1 MAHFFINRPIFAW
14 VIAIFITLG
23 GLLALSQLPIA
34 QYPSVAP
41 PAINI
46 TATYPGASAK
56 TLDETVV
63 SVIENELNGAEGMIY
78 MQSVSQVNGVAE
90 IMVTFSAETDP
101 SMAQVDIQNRLA
113 RATPRL
119 PQSVNKQG
127 IKVEL
132 ANSNVLMIVTLSASD
147 SGINRFMLGDY
158 MSRHI
163 LPELQRVP
171 GVGQARL
178 FGAERSMR
186 IWLARAF

>member
-1 MAHFFINRPIFAW
+1 MAYFFINRPVFAW
-14 VIAIFITLG
+14 VIAIFIILG

-101 SMAQVDIQNRLA
+101 DMAQVDIQNRLA

-119 PQSVNKQG
+119 PQPVNQ
-127 IKVEL
+127 
-132 ANSNVLMIVTLSASD
+132 
-147 SGINRFMLGDY
+147 
-158 MSRHI
+158 
-163 LPELQRVP
+163 Q
-171 GVGQARL
+171 
-178 FGAERSMR
+178 
-186 IWLARAF
+186 